1 MGMSRVVLY
10 ILLAAWLT
18 IDAVATQVVYRDE
31 KPVIAKQISRLATA
45 LPDNDG
51 LVDSVTILLSSE
63 GYLDGRAERS
73 GDSLIIDSGP
83 RSRLARIVVTGDST
97 FNIRVHDYISRDN
110 LEDQIEDRLRQ
121 LYDQGFHYASLQ
133 ITGVRRDGLSIE
145 VDATLNRGPVVMVA
159 DVRYLGLERSRPE
172 QIARLLPIRR
182 GDTLT
187 HEALRATEA
196 AADRIGYVTFRPP
209 IRVQPEPGY
218 QAAVLELQFDE
229 KKQFRIEGTG
239 GYIPDNSTGLVW
251 SLQMGFT
258 NMFGDGRQARMLS
271 ERREKGRNSLALEY
285 RQPLFLVGMGELT
298 VSAATRDYRDQFYE
312 FTASSQ
318 YSSGFRSG
326 WEGTLGLAFKSVTP
340 ADGQPSFRRYTATV
354 SMSHGELL
362 PLNNPIRGWSL
373 SWSVAY
379 AHRRY
384 SGDSLAGDLRQQVL
398 NDTRAAV
405 SLQIVQRVYRRVVMQ
420 LKTGYQGYRTTES
433 LPPVSELYLVGGP
446 GSLRGYRNEQFAAIH
461 TATGSVEPRLR
472 FDQGYLFCFYD
483 GAYLNNRV
491 HGDDNSIDTNERY
504 RYGYGLGLAV
514 MEPGRVLRL
523 SLGWNPELPFDQPRL
538 SVEFT
543 ADI

>member
-1 MGMSRVVLY
+1 MGMGRIILY
-10 ILLAAWLT
+10 ILLAGWLT
-18 IDAVATQVVYRDE
+18 VDAVATQVVYRGE
-31 KPVIAKQISRLATA
+31 RPVTAKQIERLAA
-45 LPDNDG
+45 NHAFDG
-51 LVDSVTILLSSE
+51 SLVDTVLTILCSE
-63 GYLDGRAERS
+63 GYLDARVERS
-73 GDSLIIDSGP
+73 DDSLIIDSGA

-97 FNIRVHDYISRDN
+97 FNIRIHDYFSRGN
-110 LEDQIEDRLRQ
+110 LESRIENQLRH
-121 LYDQGFHYASLQ
+121 LYDQGYHYASIQ
-133 ITGVRRDGLSIE
+133 ITGVRREGLSIE

-172 QIARLLPIRR
+172 QIAWLLPIQR

-187 HEALRATEA
+187 NEALQSTEA

-209 IRVQPEPGY
+209 IRVQPQPGY

-258 NMFGDGRQARMLS
+258 NMFGDGRQAGLLS

-326 WEGTLGLAFKSVTP
+326 WEGALGLAFKSVTP
-340 ADGQPSFRRYTATV
+340 ADGQPSFRRYNATV
-354 SMSHGELL
+354 SMLHGELL
-362 PLNNPIRGWSL
+362 PRNNPIRGWSL
-373 SWSVAY
+373 FWAVVY

-384 SGDSLAGDLRQQVL
+384 SGDSLAGDLDQQVL
-398 NDTRAAV
+398 NDTRATV
-405 SLQIVQRVYRRVVMQ
+405 SLQAAQSIYRRVVMQ
-420 LKTGYQGYRTTES
+420 LKGGYQGYRTTES

-472 FDQGYLFCFYD
+472 FEQGYFFFFYD
-483 GAYLNNRV
+483 GAYLNNRA
-491 HGDDNSIDTNERY
+491 HGDDNSIDTNEQY

-514 MEPGRVLRL
+514 MEPGRVLRF

>member
-1 MGMSRVVLY
+1 MGMGRIILY
-10 ILLAAWLT
+10 ILLVGWLT
-18 IDAVATQVVYRDE
+18 VDAVATQVLYRGE
-31 KPVIAKQISRLATA
+31 RPVTEKQISRLAA
-45 LPDNDG
+45 NRSSDAH
-51 LVDSVTILLSSE
+51 LVDTVLTILSSE
-63 GYLDGRAERS
+63 GYLDARAERS
-73 GDSLIIDSGP
+73 GDSLIIDSGA
-83 RSRLARIVVTGDST
+83 RSRLARIVITGDST
-97 FNIRVHDYISRDN
+97 FDIRIHDYFSRHN
-110 LEDQIEDRLRQ
+110 LESRIENQLRHF
-121 LYDQGFHYASLQ
+121 YDQGYHYASLQ
-133 ITGVRRDGLSIE
+133 ITGARRDGLSVQ
-145 VDATLNRGPVVMVA
+145 VDATLNHGPVVMVA

-187 HEALRATEA
+187 NEALRATEA

-209 IRVQPEPGY
+209 IRVQPQPGY

-285 RQPLFLVGMGELT
+285 RQPLFLLGMGELT

-318 YSSGFRSG
+318 YSSNFRSG

-340 ADGQPSFRRYTATV
+340 AEGQPSFRRYTATV
-354 SMSHGELL
+354 TMSHGELL
-362 PLNNPIRGWSL
+362 PRRNPIRGWSL
-373 SWSVAY
+373 AWSVAY

-384 SGDSLAGDLRQQVL
+384 SGDSLTGDLRQQVL
-398 NDTRAAV
+398 NDTRATV
-405 SLQIVQRVYRRVVMQ
+405 SLQAVQSVYRRVVMQ

-461 TATGSVEPRLR
+461 AATGSVEPRLR
-472 FDQGYLFCFYD
+472 FDQGYLFIFYD

-491 HGDDNSIDTNERY
+491 HGNDNSTDTNEQY
-504 RYGYGLGLAV
+504 RYGYGFGLAV

-538 SVEFT
+538 LVEFT

>member
-1 MGMSRVVLY
+1 MGMSRIVLY
-10 ILLAAWLT
+10 ILLTGWLT
-18 IDAVATQVVYRDE
+18 AEAVATDVVYRGE
-31 KPVIAKQISRLATA
+31 RPATAKQIGRLAA
-45 LPDNDG
+45 NRSFDG
-51 LVDSVTILLSSE
+51 NLVDSVLTILSGE
-63 GYLDGRAERS
+63 GYLDARVERS
-73 GDSLIIDSGP
+73 GDSLVIDSGP
-83 RSRLARIVVTGDST
+83 RSRLACIVISGDST
-97 FNIRVHDYISRDN
+97 FDIGVQDYFSRDN
-110 LEDQIEDRLRQ
+110 LEDRIEGRLQ
-121 LYDQGFHYASLQ
+121 HLYNQGFHYASLQ

-187 HEALRATEA
+187 HEALQSTEA

-209 IRVQPEPGY
+209 IRVQPQPGY

-326 WEGTLGLAFKSVTP
+326 WEGALGLAFKSVTP
-340 ADGQPSFRRYTATV
+340 ADGQPSFRRYTARV

-362 PLNNPIRGWSL
+362 PRSNPIRGWSL
-373 SWSVAY
+373 FWSVAY

-384 SGDSLAGDLRQQVL
+384 SGDSLAGDLRRQVL
-398 NDTRAAV
+398 NDTRATV
-405 SLQIVQRVYRRVVMQ
+405 SLQAAQSIYRRVVMQ
-420 LKTGYQGYRTTES
+420 LKGGYQGYRTTES

-472 FDQGYLFCFYD
+472 FDQGYLFFFYD

-491 HGDDNSIDTNERY
+491 HGDDNSIDTNEQY

>member
-1 MGMSRVVLY
+1 MGMGRIILY
-10 ILLAAWLT
+10 TLLAAWLT
-18 IDAVATQVVYRDE
+18 ADAVATQVVYRGE
-31 KPVIAKQISRLATA
+31 KPVTAKQIGRLAAA
-45 LPDNDG
+45 LPNNNG
-51 LVDSVTILLSSE
+51 LVDSVTALLSID
-63 GYLDGRAERS
+63 GYLDARAERS
-73 GDSLIIDSGP
+73 GDSLIIDSGR
-83 RSRLARIVVTGDST
+83 RSRLARLVVTGDST
-97 FNIRVHDYISRDN
+97 FNVRVQDYFSRDN
-110 LEDQIEDRLRQ
+110 LEDRIENQLRH
-121 LYDQGFHYASLQ
+121 LYDQGYHYASIQ
-133 ITGVRRDGLSIE
+133 ITGVRREGLSIE
-145 VDATLNRGPVVMVA
+145 VDATVNRGPVVMVA

-209 IRVQPEPGY
+209 IRVQPQPGY

-258 NMFGDGRQARMLS
+258 NMFGDGRQAGLLS

-326 WEGTLGLAFKSVTP
+326 WEGALGLAFKSVTP
-340 ADGQPSFRRYTATV
+340 ADGQPSFRRYTARV

-362 PLNNPIRGWSL
+362 PRSNPIRGWSL
-373 SWSVAY
+373 FWSVAY

-384 SGDSLAGDLRQQVL
+384 SGDSLAGDLRRQVL
-398 NDTRAAV
+398 NDTRATV
-405 SLQIVQRVYRRVVMQ
+405 SLQAAQSIYRRVVMQ
-420 LKTGYQGYRTTES
+420 LKGGYQGYRTTES
-433 LPPVSELYLVGGP
+433 LPPVSELYLIGGP

-472 FDQGYLFCFYD
+472 FDQGYFFFFYD
-483 GAYLNNRV
+483 GAYLNNRA
-491 HGDDNSIDTNERY
+491 HGDDNSIDTNEQY

>member
-1 MGMSRVVLY
+1 MGMGRIILY
-10 ILLAAWLT
+10 ILLVEWLAV
-18 IDAVATQVVYRDE
+18 DAVATQVVYRGE
-31 KPVIAKQISRLATA
+31 KPVTAKQIGRLAA
-45 LPDNDG
+45 NRSFDG
-51 LVDSVTILLSSE
+51 NLVDTVLTILSGE
-63 GYLDGRAERS
+63 GYLDARAERS
-73 GDSLIIDSGP
+73 GDSLIVDSGA
-83 RSRLARIVVTGDST
+83 RSRLARIVVSGDST
-97 FNIRVHDYISRDN
+97 FDIKVQGCFNRDN
-110 LEDQIEDRLRQ
+110 LEDRIENRLRH
-121 LYDQGFHYASLQ
+121 LYDHGYHYASIQ

-145 VDATLNRGPVVMVA
+145 VEVTLNRGPVVMVA
-159 DVRYLGLERSRPE
+159 DVRYLGLDRSRPE

-187 HEALRATEA
+187 NEALQATEA
-196 AADRIGYVTFRPP
+196 AADRIGHVTFRPP
-209 IRVQPEPGY
+209 IKVQSQPGY

-318 YSSGFRSG
+318 YSSSFLSD
-326 WEGTLGLAFKSVTP
+326 WEGTFGLAFKSVTP
-340 ADGQPSFRRYTATV
+340 ADGQLSFRRYTARV
-354 SMSHGELL
+354 SMLHGELL
-362 PLNNPIRGWSL
+362 PRSNPIRGWSL
-373 SWSVAY
+373 AWSVAY

-384 SGDSLAGDLRQQVL
+384 SGDSLFGDLDQQVL
-398 NDTRAAV
+398 NDTRATV
-405 SLQIVQRVYRRVVMQ
+405 SLQAAQSIYRRVVMQ

-461 TATGSVEPRLR
+461 MATVSAEPRLR
-472 FDQGYLFCFYD
+472 FDQGYLFFFYD

-491 HGDDNSIDTNERY
+491 HGNDNSIDTNEQY

-523 SLGWNPELPFDQPRL
+523 SLGWNPDLPFDQPRL

>member
-1 MGMSRVVLY
+1 MGMDRIILY
-10 ILLAAWLT
+10 ILLAGWLT
-18 IDAVATQVVYRDE
+18 VDAVATEVIYRGE
-31 KPVIAKQISRLATA
+31 RPVTAKQIGRLAVA
-45 LPDNDG
+45 LPNNDG
-51 LVDSVTILLSSE
+51 LADSVTALLSSE

-83 RSRLARIVVTGDST
+83 RSRLARIVVSGDST
-97 FNIRVHDYISRDN
+97 FDIRIHDYFSRHN
-110 LEDQIEDRLRQ
+110 LESHIEDQLRH
-121 LYDQGFHYASLQ
+121 LYDQGYHYASIQ

-145 VDATLNRGPVVMVA
+145 VDATLNRGPIVRVA

-187 HEALRATEA
+187 HEALQATEA
-196 AADRIGYVTFRPP
+196 AADRIGYVTFLPP
-209 IRVQPEPGY
+209 IRVQPQPGY
-218 QAAVLELQFDE
+218 QTAVLELQFDE
-229 KKQFRIEGTG
+229 KKQFRIEGSG

-258 NMFGDGRQARMLS
+258 NMFGDGRQAGMLS

-326 WEGTLGLAFKSVTP
+326 WEGALGLAFKSVTP
-340 ADGQPSFRRYTATV
+340 ADGQPSFRRYNATV
-354 SMSHGELL
+354 SMLHGELL
-362 PLNNPIRGWSL
+362 PRSNPIRGWSL
-373 SWSVAY
+373 FSSVAY

-384 SGDSLAGDLRQQVL
+384 SGDSLAGDLDQQVL
-398 NDTRAAV
+398 NDTRATV
-405 SLQIVQRVYRRVVMQ
+405 SLQAAQSIYRRVVMQ
-420 LKTGYQGYRTTES
+420 LKGGYQGYRTTES
-433 LPPVSELYLVGGP
+433 LPPVSELYLIGGP

-472 FDQGYLFCFYD
+472 FEQGYLFFFYD

-491 HGDDNSIDTNERY
+491 HGDDNSIDTNEQY

>member
-1 MGMSRVVLY
+1 MGMSRIVLY
-10 ILLAAWLT
+10 ILLAGWLT
-18 IDAVATQVVYRDE
+18 IDAVATQVVYRGE
-31 KPVIAKQISRLATA
+31 KPVIAKQIGRLAVA
-45 LPDNDG
+45 LPNNDG
-51 LVDSVTILLSSE
+51 LADSVTALLSSE

-83 RSRLARIVVTGDST
+83 RSRLARIVVSGDSI
-97 FNIRVHDYISRDN
+97 FDISGHDYFTRGN
-110 LEDQIEDRLRQ
+110 LESRIENQLRH
-121 LYDQGFHYASLQ
+121 LYGQGYHYASIQ
-133 ITGVRRDGLSIE
+133 ITGVRREGLSIE
-145 VDATLNRGPVVMVA
+145 VDAILNRGPVVMVA

-172 QIARLLPIRR
+172 LIARLLPIRR

-187 HEALRATEA
+187 HEALQAAEA

-209 IRVQPEPGY
+209 IRVQPQPGY
-218 QAAVLELQFDE
+218 QTAMLELHFDE
-229 KKQFRIEGTG
+229 KKQFRIEGSG

-258 NMFGDGRQARMLS
+258 NMFGDGRQAGLLS
-271 ERREKGRNSLALEY
+271 ERREKGRNNLALEY

-326 WEGTLGLAFKSVTP
+326 WEGALGLAFKSVTP
-340 ADGQPSFRRYTATV
+340 ADGQPSFRRYNATV
-354 SMSHGELL
+354 SMLHGELL
-362 PLNNPIRGWSL
+362 PRSNPIRGWSL
-373 SWSVAY
+373 AWSVAY

-384 SGDSLAGDLRQQVL
+384 SGDSLAGDLDQQVL
-398 NDTRAAV
+398 NDTRATV
-405 SLQIVQRVYRRVVMQ
+405 SLQAAQSIYRRVVMQ
-420 LKTGYQGYRTTES
+420 LKGGYQGYRTTES
-433 LPPVSELYLVGGP
+433 LPPVSELYLIGGP

-472 FDQGYLFCFYD
+472 FEQGYFFFFYD
-483 GAYLNNRV
+483 GAYLNNRA
-491 HGDDNSIDTNERY
+491 HGDDNSIDTNEQY

>member
-1 MGMSRVVLY
+1 MGMSRIVLY
-10 ILLAAWLT
+10 ILLAGWLT
-18 IDAVATQVVYRDE
+18 IDAVATQVVYRGE
-31 KPVIAKQISRLATA
+31 KPVIAKQIGRLAVA
-45 LPDNDG
+45 LPNNDG
-51 LVDSVTILLSSE
+51 LADSVTALLSSE

-83 RSRLARIVVTGDST
+83 RSRLARIVVSGDST
-97 FNIRVHDYISRDN
+97 FDIRIHDYFSRDI
-110 LEDQIEDRLRQ
+110 LEDRIEGRLRQ
-121 LYDQGFHYASLQ
+121 LYNQGYHYASLQ
-133 ITGVRRDGLSIE
+133 ITGARRDGLSIE

-172 QIARLLPIRR
+172 LIARLLPIQR

-187 HEALRATEA
+187 DEALQAAEA

-209 IRVQPEPGY
+209 IRVQPQPGY

-258 NMFGDGRQARMLS
+258 NMFGDGRQAGLLS

-326 WEGTLGLAFKSVTP
+326 WEGALGLAFKSVTP

-354 SMSHGELL
+354 SMLHGELL
-362 PLNNPIRGWSL
+362 PRNNPIRGWSL
-373 SWSVAY
+373 FWSVAY

-384 SGDSLAGDLRQQVL
+384 SGDSLAGDLDQQVL
-398 NDTRAAV
+398 NDTRATV
-405 SLQIVQRVYRRVVMQ
+405 SLQAAQSIYRRVVMQ
-420 LKTGYQGYRTTES
+420 LKGGYQGYRTAES

-472 FDQGYLFCFYD
+472 FEQGYFFFFYD
-483 GAYLNNRV
+483 GAYLNNRA
-491 HGDDNSIDTNERY
+491 HGDDNSIDTNEQY